1 MNANK
6 ANTSHSLLIPP
17 SIFQETTSCS
27 PGFFGDCTH
36 PEVQGSAGRNL
47 TSEVAPVESFQ
58 NVPIFQKI
66 KETQQDDPR
75 DYPEPF
81 IQHFDPALDLDYDYE
96 YYDSDV
102 VDAEPSASN
111 LAMRNNQIKRS
122 PATTWGNSMTSALS
136 AVASL
141 ANIPFDNPSS
151 ATDNGLKRIE
161 TKHEPV
167 DRAFIARPPRRRP
180 SPQRKASGSNGF
192 FQIPFFQGA
201 PKKSIGP
208 AVNHI
213 PGHRQNFIQ
222 FHRPVQQHPRPN
234 INHRLEKFNPN
245 PVHRQPV
252 DVFEQEDP
260 FLHHEES
267 VRQTTP
273 DTFRPSSLITDDP
286 DDFQPVT
293 PASKPPSTA
302 ARESN
307 FARPHREANHQ
318 TRPGGSTSFQSFSP
332 TGQTFSHAGTLP
344 LQEPFVVPQSSPR
357 PQGSSF
363 LPTPKFPS
371 SGNFVFNQPPIHPGI
386 FNRPLSPVTP
396 PPGSVFSRPPT
407 PQQHVQNVGRPFVHH
422 QQPQVFN
429 HPPTVNQQPQTFA
442 RPPVS
447 PVHGQSFSLHNNP
460 QSFVRPT
467 FPPHLPPAVTHTT
480 QPQHDQIFIHSTSPS
495 PLPPRPPPTPHR
507 IHNFGQPV
515 IIHEETSFNQPTS
528 GLHFAQLHN
537 PHENVHRFSSS
548 TLPPFRSPTLSQQ
561 ERPTLS
567 EHPVQPA
574 FVHPELHEAVTP
586 ATILSSTPSFVHP
599 ENPFAP
605 QGAFHSPQ
613 QFVPEEDF
621 VSPAVPTSIPAI
633 HSIPGVPSAPGTFA
647 FSKEILKESDQP
659 ADQIQQVAPATEAP
673 LPDQRP
679 ATRRR
684 PIASRR
690 PGQAVRRPG
699 ASQSARDAARIRI
712 RGRTTTP
719 TPTTVAPLI
728 TGLENSQFHNQFIP
742 EDGGWPNNLRLH
754 HELEGVTNTEFEPE
768 EDHRLD
774 NTGFGAPSQNNAPS
788 QDYEDHRLGNTRFG
802 APSQNNAPSQDYDE
816 HRGIPKEIN
825 EVVEAPKD
833 YEYNVQDRVPEY
845 VDYQDY
851 DNVPTTT
858 AATTTTSTTTTTTT
872 TTTTPAPQTTPRFRG
887 PLLRRRPGIRE
898 RLRTRTTTPKPTTE
912 GPDEDYV
919 NSPEVTNPPTQE
931 RTTTLSPFRQRI
943 RDRLKRL
950 RSQPNSNT
958 ETTTPLTTEKD
969 ENIVT
974 SPAPPPRVTRRRFD
988 PDRYQRFREMI
999 RKRNKNRIKE
1009 INNKSEEGS
1018 DNEDDVGA
1026 TESPNTDFE
1035 VTRPSVQNRQIN
1047 RFRTAT
1053 VESTEENVLLVR
1065 EITGSDLETQ
1075 ETSQDVVKEEFPQ
1088 EENQATGDPTYDDNA
1103 EETDNSAYE
1112 DYSAEP
1118 EQLEETRPVESPAH
1132 DDGMSDNE
1140 GTERKI
1146 TNPNFRA
1153 RFREFLKNRRDR
1165 VSARYSTTPSP
1176 EGEEERDIGPPKED
1190 EGHVDF
1196 THQSQESRGRSF
1208 SSRSSVEDLP
1218 EKRSMSIKEK
1228 LEEIS
1233 RNRQEAR
1240 AKLLANREHLR
1251 GERLS
1256 RRIPIRPGSTNKLLG
1271 PQKDETTSDSEIND
1285 KETTPESLAGFQS
1298 VEITQDKTREI
1309 FAEENAHDGSSE
1321 VPSARPLVQVRTN
1334 ENRFI
1339 PSIGKP
1345 LTVFKSQ
1352 EAPEEDEPVIITAP
1366 PPIEDGDVVMSVRV
1380 SANLGGS
1387 PSKSSIEEG
1396 REATLAADSDV
1407 TYSSDQVE
1415 QEESEDEDLSLA
1427 QSKIQEVTFEQSDE
1441 KSRGIQADHSLESEQ
1456 EVSTST
1462 TSVPD
1467 YITSVPLTT
1476 TSSAAPEYRTEPST
1490 TTTSAAPEFRTT
1502 GPSTTTSSA
1511 LPSLI
1516 PLASTPSM
1524 TRPSEE
1530 EESDSDSLSKPSVPR
1545 VSKPTFQ
1552 LRPAGHK
1559 REDDH
1564 VAISAS
1570 DYSGEDTVV
1579 TPVPFFTITMSTDEP
1594 MLPLERL
1601 MPFFGRQ

>member
-1 MNANK
+1 MVR
-6 ANTSHSLLIPP
+6 SWRSLNSALPVVR
-17 SIFQETTSCS
+17 FECTGRQ
-27 PGFFGDCTH
+27 GYFGDMDFGCSVFHYCTDGGERFSFKCNAGLKFNERSSVSAPGP
-36 PEVQGSAGRNL
+36 PERG
-47 TSEVAPVESFQ
+47 EVATAGSKASRRPHL
-58 NVPIFQKI
+58 
-66 KETQQDDPR
+66 PR
-75 DYPEPF
+75 RV
-81 IQHFDPALDLDYDYE
+81 IRHAQTDPAASSSIRLPFALYDYE
-96 YYDSDV
+96 SINILTTV
-102 VDAEPSASN
+102 VDVLSRPASN
-111 LAMRNNQIKRS
+111 LALRNNQIKRS

-151 ATDNGLKRIE
+151 ATDNGLKRVE
-161 TKHEPV
+161 PKHEPV

-180 SPQRKASGSNGF
+180 PPQRKASGSNGF
-192 FQIPFFQGA
+192 FQIPFFQSA

-234 INHRLEKFNPN
+234 INHHPEKFNPN
-245 PVHRQPV
+245 PAHHQPA
-252 DVFEQEDP
+252 DVFEQDDP

-318 TRPGGSTSFQSFSP
+318 TRPGGSTSFQSFTP

-344 LQEPFVVPQSSPR
+344 LQEPFAVPQSSPR
-357 PQGSSF
+357 PQGTSF

-396 PPGSVFSRPPT
+396 PPGSVFGRPPT
-407 PQQHVQNVGRPFVHH
+407 PPQHVQNVGRPFVHH

-442 RPPVS
+442 RPPV
-447 PVHGQSFSLHNNP
+447 HGQSFSHHNP

-467 FPPHLPPAVTHTT
+467 FPPHLPPA
-480 QPQHDQIFIHSTSPS
+480 SP
-495 PLPPRPPPTPHR
+495 
-507 IHNFGQPV
+507 
-515 IIHEETSFNQPTS
+515 
-528 GLHFAQLHN
+528 N
-537 PHENVHRFSSS
+537 PHENIHTFSSS

-574 FVHPELHEAVTP
+574 FVHPELHQAVTP
-586 ATILSSTPSFVHP
+586 ATILSSTPSFVQP
-599 ENPFAP
+599 ENPFASP
-605 QGAFHSPQ
+605 GVFHSPQ
-613 QFVPEEDF
+613 HFVPEEEF
-621 VSPAVPTSIPAI
+621 VSPAVTTSIPAI
-633 HSIPGVPSAPGTFA
+633 HAIPGVPSAPGTFA

-659 ADQIQQVAPATEAP
+659 ADQIQVAPTTEAP
-673 LPDQRP
+673 LPQQRP

-684 PIASRR
+684 PIATRR
-690 PGQAVRRPG
+690 PGQAVRRRPD

-719 TPTTVAPLI
+719 APTTVAPLI

-754 HELEGVTNTEFEPE
+754 HELEGVKNTEFVPE
-768 EDHRLD
+768 ENHRLVD
-774 NTGFGAPSQNNAPS
+774 TGFGAPSQ
-788 QDYEDHRLGNTRFG
+788 HG
-802 APSQNNAPSQDYDE
+802 APIQDYDE
-816 HRGIPKEIN
+816 HRGIPKEFN
-825 EVVEAPKD
+825 EVVEAPE
-833 YEYNVQDRVPEY
+833 EYVYNGEDRGPEY
-845 VDYQDY
+845 AYNGEDRGPEFVDFQDY

-858 AATTTTSTTTTTTT
+858 AATTTTSTTTT

-887 PLLRRRPGIRE
+887 PLLRRRPSVRE
-898 RLRTRTTTPKPTTE
+898 RLRTRTTTPRPTTE
-912 GPDEDYV
+912 SPEEDYV
-919 NSPEVTNPPTQE
+919 NSPEATDPPTQE

-943 RDRLKRL
+943 RDRLKRI
-950 RSQPNSNT
+950 RSRTQSNA
-958 ETTTPLTTEKD
+958 ETTTPETTPETTESDK
-969 ENIVT
+969 NIVT

-988 PDRYQRFREMI
+988 PERYQRFREMI

-1009 INNKSEEGS
+1009 INKNSEEGTIS
-1018 DNEDDVGA
+1018 DNEDDVEA
-1026 TESPNTDFE
+1026 TESPDTGFE
-1035 VTRPSVQNRQIN
+1035 VTRPDFQNRRIN

-1075 ETSQDVVKEEFPQ
+1075 ETSQDLVKEEFPS
-1088 EENQATGDPTYDDNA
+1088 EENPTAGNPTYDDNA
-1103 EETDNSAYE
+1103 EETNNSAYE

-1118 EQLEETRPVESPAH
+1118 EQLEETRPVEPPT
-1132 DDGMSDNE
+1132 DDVMSDNE

-1146 TNPNFRA
+1146 INPNFRA
-1153 RFREFLKNRRDR
+1153 RFREFLKNRRNR
-1165 VSARYSTTPSP
+1165 VSARYSTTTAP
-1176 EGEEERDIGPPKED
+1176 EGEEERELGTPKED
-1190 EGHVDF
+1190 EGHDF
-1196 THQSQESRGRSF
+1196 IHQSQENQGRSF
-1208 SSRSSVEDLP
+1208 SSRSSIEDIP
-1218 EKRSMSIKEK
+1218 EKTSMSIKEK

-1240 AKLLANREHLR
+1240 AKILANREHLR
-1251 GERLS
+1251 GDRLS
-1256 RRIPIRPGSTNKLLG
+1256 RRIPIRPGSTNKLSG
-1271 PQKDETTSDSEIND
+1271 PPKDETTSDSETNA
-1285 KETTPESLAGFQS
+1285 KETTSENLAGFQS
-1298 VEITQDKTREI
+1298 PTITEDETREI
-1309 FAEENAHDGSSE
+1309 FAEDNAHEISSA
-1321 VPSARPLVQVRTN
+1321 VPFARPLVQNRPN
-1334 ENRFI
+1334 GNRFI

-1345 LTVFKSQ
+1345 LITSKSQ
-1352 EAPEEDEPVIITAP
+1352 EAPEEEEPVIITAP
-1366 PPIEDGDVVMSVRV
+1366 PPIEDGDVVMS
-1380 SANLGGS
+1380 
-1387 PSKSSIEEG
+1387 IEE
-1396 REATLAADSDV
+1396 
-1407 TYSSDQVE
+1407 E
-1415 QEESEDEDLSLA
+1415 QSEEEDLSLA

-1441 KSRGIQADHSLESEQ
+1441 KSLGIQSDHSLESEQ
-1456 EVSTST
+1456 EESTST
-1462 TSVPD
+1462 TSAPD

-1476 TSSAAPEYRTEPST
+1476 TSSAAPEYRPTE
-1490 TTTSAAPEFRTT
+1490 
-1502 GPSTTTSSA
+1502 PSTTTSSA
-1511 LPSLI
+1511 APEYRTTEPSTTTSSARPSLI
-1516 PLASTPSM
+1516 PLASSPSLPK
-1524 TRPSEE
+1524 PSEE
-1530 EESDSDSLSKPSVPR
+1530 EESDFDSLSKPSLPR

-1570 DYSGEDTVV
+1570 DYSGEETVV